1 MQLVEKGDMKFV
13 GIRLQCDSTEDYQ
26 VKIPEAVRELKGRT
40 SEIARPVDRESI
52 FGLFKV
58 EAQPSED
65 GYWVCLRVEEFE
77 NVADGL
83 EGVSIERNKYAMIRH
98 IGMAKD
104 LHQTYANLH
113 EQIAEAGYRR
123 VPDHWTIEEYSP
135 NHEQSTYMIN
145 VSLYDPVG

>member
-13 GIRLQCDSTEDYQ
+13 GIRLQCDSLEEYQ
-26 VKIPEAVRELKGRT
+26 VKIPEAVKELKRRT
-40 SEIARPVDRESI
+40 SEIARMVDRESI

-65 GYWVCLRVEEFE
+65 GYWVCLQVEEIE
-77 NVADGL
+77 NVVDGL
-83 EGVSIERNKYAMIRH
+83 EGLSIERSKYAMTRH
-98 IGMAKD
+98 VGTAKD

-113 EQIAEAGYRR
+113 GQIAEAGYRR

-135 NHEQSTYMIN
+135 DHEQSADMIN
-145 VSLYDPVG
+145 VSLYDPVV